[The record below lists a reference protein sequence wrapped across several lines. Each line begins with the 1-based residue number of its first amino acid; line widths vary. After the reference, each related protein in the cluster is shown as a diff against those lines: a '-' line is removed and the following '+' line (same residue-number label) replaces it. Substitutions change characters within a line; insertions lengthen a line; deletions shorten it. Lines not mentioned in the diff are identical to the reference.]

1 MSRVISSRRDF
12 NPRTLVELVLDYAVV
27 LAPDLSGPVRS
38 RLSKRCRQAFVPL
51 LTMNQVTERCHLGM
65 ESRSLFLV
73 TAGTYRV
80 AEALACDYITIPDFS
95 FEKLLL
101 QCIGDNENLE
111 RSVAHTLSLPHV
123 LITRASLIGGWV
135 GLSSL
140 AGSFGTNR
148 LARLRTFQLAGLTEG
163 QPEADGAEVSHI
175 VFAFQD
181 LYHVYSP
188 HYSDTLKCEK
198 LYPEMIVPCTFYDT
212 RSYAPIQLLP
222 ALCENPMN
230 SDYYINDC
238 RFLGTYDASEPP
250 VIGAPRLVI
259 RGASLHYPFNNPVD
273 FIVQKGNDI
282 IATSKCLQH
291 AYQAYERLAS
301 IAVIFLAKELSMAI
315 AGAQATYQK
324 IVAAT
329 KAVQLTRHSLSRP
342 GDFSVDPKR
351 VMSPGY
357 DFDYINISEIPIPVD
372 VAAAYPDFILDYDE
386 LGYVFG
392 YRLRDVGSTGTGWSA
407 WNPAAPL
414 IMGQLRSYKLD
425 PDKDAVQF
433 HESDDVIIIRTEDP
447 AETFAVPRN
456 GRALTTF
463 QLLNAITRL
472 LHLHR
477 RAKSLSSGSRPFSSD
492 IDRVDKYGVP
502 VYNDLSARRTG
513 LDQGDAI
520 IMEDKAKGQCSI
532 CGVGYSNYLDH
543 VRSQLHLTKYRE
555 YLTQLNLLKP
565 LQLCA
570 ALSEQKTSM
579 EKQLCNIAMSIVS
592 HERIPYGVVV
602 EAMNQTLAALRF
614 RIQLDPDDVPRSA
627 SPTCRTPSFTT
638 WREKTLRRQ
647 QNAYNEALVGVLEE
661 GGDKP
666 DERLVDLIVTG
677 VGAYLR
683 ETKSLP
689 TSENQTDLVGTA
701 LKEYT
706 GTLAEAL
713 MAAGFSG
720 DQIRQREIIKREV
733 EARLSP
739 EELDSFKHHALMTS
753 QTRVPFRGLEDIV
766 PSSVLYAQAKQLC
779 DRGEVSS
786 PTEPSDSDENAESH
800 ATTRK
805 SNPAC
810 SFAAYSEC
818 AHAFQQDHVREALNA
833 MYGYFDMD
841 DLASNWEDPNGHGG
855 ARKSLQ
861 LGSSTDGVA
870 QDLRTSL
877 QEQVEQHKGR
887 VLNAI
892 QYVYRYLVQTRC
904 SSPLEAGMCG
914 VQQPLDLCDSVVG
927 LSGLHDSNFSQ
938 PETTPLQ
945 DLRASAFEASVLGLL
960 DGERAPTSDGDGP
973 AQEEMFSAL
982 AGTFQTT
989 KDAAPASIPFT
1000 SPISESLLRADV
1012 EKLDLLLAEQPGP
1025 HITPYF
1031 ASHTPATT
1039 TMMAS
1044 GDYDRNSVIGGMLR
1058 RISRN
1063 IASER
1068 LSTGSE
1074 DTDIQ
1079 STTVRRQGA
1088 ALQRLLKSHV
1098 ALNQDMT
1105 FPELLTVQPSPHG
1118 RVMIPPEYNLVLKSD
1133 PSFLD
1138 YLALFNSYDN
1148 SSNNIWDDKALLRDV
1163 LRVFGGIGGPSEPLA
1178 YGLVHTTM
1186 DIIQGFSEE
1195 EPKEVENL
1203 CIDDLEHY
1211 GELSLCD
1218 DHFLPPRMASLQR
1231 RPNSIPGPVRLAPDS
1246 LSLCLLEDDVTAGG
1260 EYSCCSGDIVEH
1272 IRANLMVPY
1281 DAPKE
1286 PQTTLYSGPMP
1297 VRDLVHPN
1305 TKGEST
1311 TGVLTSAPLSNSET
1325 TRMESDAIPEVLTFS
1340 SLECARRHPE
1350 QHGYLSA
1357 IIKKLDF
1364 KGYPYPQFCTI
1375 RESIIASINSGLIAG
1390 YFLGTRIMISSC
1402 LAFDAVYNSSLGVAN
1417 LEAMIPPIH
1426 LAVLFAGTVSRLRS
1440 SSIDPQYDTLH
1451 PRVYTSKLVAEKLPR
1466 PALFDH
1472 QAFAAGLFEQSDLDS
1487 IQPTGSRSQD
1497 SLAPDAQD

>member
-1 MSRVISSRRDF
+1 MNLDVGQKMAMPGMLSSCRDF

-51 LTMNQVTERCHLGM
+51 MSINQVTERCHLGM
-65 ESRSLFLV
+65 EPRSLFLV
-73 TAGTYRV
+73 TAGTYKIT
-80 AEALACDYITIPDFS
+80 ETLACDCITIPDFS

-101 QCIGDNENLE
+101 QCISDNESLE
-111 RSVAHTLSLPHV
+111 RSVAHTLSLPHA

-135 GLSSL
+135 GVSSL
-140 AGSFGTNR
+140 AGSFGSNR
-148 LARLRTFQLAGLTEG
+148 IARLRTFQLAGLSEG

-181 LYHVYSP
+181 LYHLYSP

-198 LYPEMIVPCTFYDT
+198 LYPEMIIPCTFYDM
-212 RSYAPIQLLP
+212 RSYAPVQLLP
-222 ALCENPMN
+222 ALCENPTN
-230 SDYYINDC
+230 SFYYINDC
-238 RFLGTYDASEPP
+238 RFLATYDASESPI
-250 VIGAPRLVI
+250 IGAPRLII
-259 RGASLHYPFNNPVD
+259 RGASLYYPFNNPID
-273 FIVQKGNDI
+273 SIIQKGNDI

-291 AYQAYERLAS
+291 AYQAYERLIS
-301 IAVIFLAKELSMAI
+301 IAVIFLMKELSAAI
-315 AGAQATYQK
+315 TSAQATYQK

-329 KAVQLTRHSLSRP
+329 KAVQMTRQTLSRP

-351 VMSPGY
+351 VMGQSY
-357 DFDYINISEIPIPVD
+357 DFDYINLNEIPIPVD
-372 VAAAYPDFILDYDE
+372 VAASYPDLVLDYDE

-392 YRLRDVGSTGTGWSA
+392 YRLRDISNTGTGWSA

-414 IMGQLRSYKLD
+414 IMSQLRSYRLD
-425 PDKDAVQF
+425 SENEASHFRD
-433 HESDDVIIIRTEDP
+433 SDDVIIIRTGDP
-447 AETFAVPRN
+447 TETFAIPRN

-477 RAKSLSSGSRPFSSD
+477 RAKTLNSASRTLSGD

-502 VYNDLSARRTG
+502 AYNDLSTRRTG
-513 LDQGDAI
+513 LDQGEAI
-520 IMEDKAKGQCSI
+520 IMEDKAKGQCGI

-592 HERIPYGVVV
+592 HERIPYGTVV

-647 QNAYNEALVGVLEE
+647 QNAYNEALVGALEE
-661 GGDKP
+661 GGDMP
-666 DERLVDLIVTG
+666 DETLIDLIVTG
-677 VGAYLR
+677 VGAHLR
-683 ETKSLP
+683 GTQKLSAP
-689 TSENQTDLVGTA
+689 ENRKELVDTA
-701 LKEYT
+701 LKDYT
-706 GTLAEAL
+706 EALAEAL

-720 DQIRQREIIKREV
+720 EQIRQREIIKREV

-739 EELDSFKHHALMTS
+739 EELDSFKHHTLMNS
-753 QTRVPFRGLEDIV
+753 QMRVPFRGLEDIV
-766 PSSVLYAQAKQLC
+766 PSNILYAQAKQLC
-779 DRGEVSS
+779 DGEEASS
-786 PTEPSDSDENAESH
+786 PTEPSDPDEDVAVYP
-800 ATTRK
+800 TTK
-805 SNPAC
+805 ANNPAC

-818 AHAFQQDHVREALNA
+818 AYAFQQDHVREALNA
-833 MYGYFDMD
+833 MYGYFDME
-841 DLASNWEDPNGHGG
+841 DLASNWEDPNGHAG

-861 LGSSTDGVA
+861 LGASTDGSV
-870 QDLRTSL
+870 QDARTSL

-892 QYVYRYLVQTRC
+892 QYIYRYLVQTRC
-904 SSPLEAGMCG
+904 SSPLEAGLCG
-914 VQQPLDLCDSVVG
+914 VQQHLDLSDSMMG
-927 LSGLHDSNFSQ
+927 RSGLHDSNFSQ
-938 PETTPLQ
+938 PETTPLP

-960 DGERAPTSDGDGP
+960 DGDRAPTSDGDGP
-973 AQEEMFSAL
+973 AQEVMFSAL

-989 KDAAPASIPFT
+989 KDMTPASIPLT
-1000 SPISESLLRADV
+1000 SPIPESLLRADV
-1012 EKLDLLLAEQPGP
+1012 EALDLFLAEQPGP

-1031 ASHTPATT
+1031 SGHTPVTT
-1039 TMMAS
+1039 TMMTS

-1079 STTVRRQGA
+1079 GSTLKRQGT

-1118 RVMIPPEYNLVLKSD
+1118 RVMIPPEYNFTLKSD
-1133 PSFLD
+1133 PSFMD
-1138 YLALFNSYDN
+1138 YLTLFNSYDHN
-1148 SSNNIWDDKALLRDV
+1148 PNTIWDEGTLLRDV
-1163 LRVFGGIGGPSEPLA
+1163 LRIFGGIGGPSEPLA
-1178 YGLVHTTM
+1178 YGLVRTTM
-1186 DIIQGFSEE
+1186 DIVQSFSEE
-1195 EPKEVENL
+1195 DIIDVEAL
-1203 CIDDLEHY
+1203 CIDDIEVHE
-1211 GELSLCD
+1211 ELSLCD
-1218 DHFLPPRMASLQR
+1218 DQFLPPRMVSLQR
-1231 RPNSIPGPVRLAPDS
+1231 RPNSIPGPVRLSPDSIS
-1246 LSLCLLEDDVTAGG
+1246 LSLLEGDVPAGG
-1260 EYSCCSGDIVEH
+1260 EYSYCSGDLVEH
-1272 IRANLMVPY
+1272 IRASLTVSY
-1281 DAPKE
+1281 EAPKE

-1297 VRDLVHPN
+1297 VRDSVQPN
-1305 TKGEST
+1305 TRGEST
-1311 TGVLTSAPLSNSET
+1311 TGILTSAPLSTSEVT
-1325 TRMESDAIPEVLTFS
+1325 HMESDTIPEVLTFM
-1340 SLECARRHPE
+1340 SLEGARRHPE
-1350 QHGYLSA
+1350 RHGYLSA
-1357 IIKKLDF
+1357 IIKTLDT
-1364 KGYPYPQFCTI
+1364 GGHPYPQFCTI
-1375 RESIIASINSGLIAG
+1375 RESIIASINSGLVAG

-1417 LEAMIPPIH
+1417 PEAMIPPIH

-1440 SSIDPQYDTLH
+1440 GSMDGQYDTLR
-1451 PRVYTSKLVAEKLPR
+1451 PRIYTSKLVAEKLPR
-1466 PALFDH
+1466 PALFDY
-1472 QAFAAGLFEQSDLDS
+1472 QAFATSLFDQSDVDS
-1487 IQPTGSRSQD
+1487 M
-1497 SLAPDAQD
+1497 